1 MEIYCEKRADCFDYG
16 SFRCY
21 KTPMTKV
28 KVSLRE
34 ERVYFSFYS
43 HITVHHGRKSG

>member
-1 MEIYCEKRADCFDYG
+1 MEIHCERRAYHCFDYG

-21 KTPMTKV
+21 KTPMA

-34 ERVYFSFYS
+34 ERIYFSFYS